1 MSTDRT
7 ITLKRKTAA
16 AGFTLGILTMGAL
29 GSAGIYQYNTV
40 EDTVRKLSN
49 CTQTTCTGKIDGK
62 TAIPAGRYEIRDTYS
77 PRFKKHVLELVG
89 VPGFQGVRIH
99 SGNTADDSSGCLIL
113 GTRAT
118 EFGVAESRK
127 AMAAFNED
135 VRRALAKGRV
145 FIQIE
150 DAQK

>member
-16 AGFTLGILTMGAL
+16 AGFTLGILTMAGL
-29 GSAGIYQYNTV
+29 GSVGVYQYNTV

-89 VPGFQGVRIH
+89 VPGFQGIRIH
-99 SGNTADDSSGCLIL
+99 SGNTADDSEGCLIL
-113 GTRAT
+113 GLKGT
-118 EFGVAESRK
+118 EFGVAESRA
-127 AMAAFNED
+127 AMAQFNAD
-135 VRRALAKGRV
+135 VRKALARGRV
-145 FIQIE
+145 FIKIE
-150 DAQK
+150 DAQ

>member
-29 GSAGIYQYNTV
+29 GSVGVYQYNTV
-40 EDTVRKLSN
+40 EDAVRQLSN

-89 VPGFQGVRIH
+89 VPGFQGIRIH

-113 GTRAT
+113 GLKGTSN
-118 EFGVAESRK
+118 GVAESRA
-127 AMAAFNED
+127 AMAQFNAD
-135 VRRALAKGRV
+135 VRKALTTGRV
-145 FIQIE
+145 FIKIE
-150 DAQK
+150 DAK

>member
-29 GSAGIYQYNTV
+29 GSVGVYQYNTV
-40 EDTVRKLSN
+40 EDAVRQLSN

-77 PRFKKHVLELVG
+77 PRFKRHMLELIG
-89 VPGFQGVRIH
+89 VPGFQGIRIH
-99 SGNTADDSSGCLIL
+99 SGNTADDTEGCLIL
-113 GTRAT
+113 GLKGTAN
-118 EFGVAESRK
+118 GVAESRA
-127 AMAAFNED
+127 AMAQFNAD
-135 VRRALAKGRV
+135 VRKALTTGRV
-145 FIQIE
+145 FIVIE
-150 DAQK
+150 DAI

>member
-16 AGFTLGILTMGAL
+16 AGFTLGILTIGAL
-29 GSAGIYQYNTV
+29 GSVGIYQYNTV

-49 CTQTTCTGKIDGK
+49 CTQTTCTGKIAGK

-99 SGNTADDSSGCLIL
+99 SGNTADDTEGCLIL
-113 GTRAT
+113 GLKGT
-118 EFGVAESRK
+118 EFGVAESRA
-127 AMAAFNED
+127 AMAKFNAD
-135 VRRALAKGRV
+135 VRKALAKGRV
-145 FIQIE
+145 FIVIE
-150 DAQK
+150 DVK